1 MFSKYEG
8 IADITLLFRNMLGK
22 SMNSIPLLMNGI
34 LMKCLMWSISE
45 SMKGRRAC

>member
-8 IADITLLFRNMLGK
+8 IADIALLFGNMVGK

-34 LMKCLMWSISE
+34 LMKSLMLLISE
-45 SMKGRRAC
+45 SM